1 MTTTPSPPGGD
12 AGARRAAAA
21 ADAGSAL
28 AQPQP
33 QPQTFGVR
41 NPDGTRRVASDGL
54 GKDGVYSAAL
64 TAALEAARA
73 ATARE
78 TPPEKGS
85 RARLPD
91 AIVAELERIVLIC
104 KGPGGE
110 PQASLP
116 RGILKELMSFLDPF
130 CSPVTLQ
137 KRMSAMSEA
146 VARERA
152 PPEEPDASRGAVY

>member
-1 MTTTPSPPGGD
+1 MEARLVGVGPALG
-12 AGARRAAAA
+12 AGAGIRTGIPVVAVPAA
-21 ADAGSAL
+21 GVGEAL
-28 AQPQP
+28 SGDL
-33 QPQTFGVR
+33 TV
-41 NPDGTRRVASDGL
+41 VA
-54 GKDGVYSAAL
+54 VA
-64 TAALEAARA
+64 
-73 ATARE
+73 
-78 TPPEKGS
+78 PEKGS

-104 KGPGGE
+104 KGPGGAG

-152 PPEEPDASRGAVY
+152 PPAEPDASRGAVY

>member
-1 MTTTPSPPGGD
+1 M
-12 AGARRAAAA
+12 
-21 ADAGSAL
+21 
-28 AQPQP
+28 
-33 QPQTFGVR
+33 
-41 NPDGTRRVASDGL
+41 
-54 GKDGVYSAAL
+54 
-64 TAALEAARA
+64 
-73 ATARE
+73 
-78 TPPEKGS
+78 
-85 RARLPD
+85 
-91 AIVAELERIVLIC
+91 LIC

-152 PPEEPDASRGAVY
+152 LLPEEPDASRGR

>member
-1 MTTTPSPPGGD
+1 M
-12 AGARRAAAA
+12 
-21 ADAGSAL
+21 
-28 AQPQP
+28 
-33 QPQTFGVR
+33 
-41 NPDGTRRVASDGL
+41 
-54 GKDGVYSAAL
+54 
-64 TAALEAARA
+64 
-73 ATARE
+73 
-78 TPPEKGS
+78 
-85 RARLPD
+85 
-91 AIVAELERIVLIC
+91 LIC

>member
-1 MTTTPSPPGGD
+1 M
-12 AGARRAAAA
+12 
-21 ADAGSAL
+21 
-28 AQPQP
+28 
-33 QPQTFGVR
+33 
-41 NPDGTRRVASDGL
+41 
-54 GKDGVYSAAL
+54 YSEAL
-64 TAALEAARA
+64 TRALEAARA

-91 AIVAELERIVLIC
+91 GIVAELENIVLIC
-104 KGPGGE
+104 KGPGGD

-116 RGILKELMSFLDPF
+116 RGILKELMSFLGPF

-146 VARERA
+146 VAPRA
-152 PPEEPDASRGAVY
+152 REPDDESDAFRGATVY